1 MRTKKYM
8 VVVAIAASAAI
19 CLCACSSKEELSTSR
34 AYREAIPEDYV
45 PMTDAGEFI
54 TDGYVIPEADRMS
67 MFEAFEILNTI
78 RQDEGL
84 KPLKWNGDLESD
96 AIKRAEE
103 LTAKFDH
110 TRPDGQYWYT
120 VDPAKVL
127 GENIYGGSEH
137 ADMVMDSWMK
147 NQPDRENFLCDEFT
161 MAAIAVFRDAEDTC
175 YWTCEFGDDSS
186 EMR

>member
-1 MRTKKYM
+1 MLM
-8 VVVAIAASAAI
+8 MLFAAG
-19 CLCACSSKEELSTSR
+19 CSSKEELSASR
-34 AYREAIPEDYV
+34 AYRDAIPEDYV
-45 PMTDAGEFI
+45 PMTDAGEFT

-120 VDPAKVL
+120 VDPTKVL
-127 GENIYGGSEH
+127 GENIYRGSEH
-137 ADMVMDSWMK
+137 ADMAMDSWMK
-147 NQPDRENFLCDEFT
+147 NQPDRDNFLCDEFT
-161 MAAIAVFRDAEDTC
+161 MAALAVFRDAEDQC
-175 YWTCEFGDDSS
+175 YWACEFGDDSA
-186 EMR
+186 EKR